1 MGVEQ
6 RHKFWLY
13 PLVPNLFVFA
23 AERQRRREAKEEE
36 EDNCRAFEATL
47 PGNCDRQLWQNKN
60 GQVYSHGIIV
70 LPNGSSRALL
80 RRTWTPFRSFFSRE
94 EKLEKIFSF
103 FLTRFFPRPFWRG
116 RNKRLQHQRHT
127 KAKEYDK
134 PAICLVRLFCASWW
148 SVMVY
153 NVVFVCLVIV
163 VVPTLLCS
171 TLLIVN
177 HVVYRKRDLWP
188 GREMLRACA
197 PIWEKRSIK
206 VATRREKELE

>member
-1 MGVEQ
+1 MNVNPDKKWEWSNVTNSD
-6 RHKFWLY
+6 FT
-13 PLVPNLFVFA
+13 PLFLIFLSLQQ
-23 AERQRRREAKEEE
+23 RQRRREEVKEE
-36 EDNCRAFEATL
+36 EDNCRALKATT

-94 EKLEKIFSF
+94 EKLKKIFSF

-163 VVPTLLCS
+163 VVPPLLCS
-171 TLLIVN
+171 GYCKPCSISKERLMTRSWNVTSLCTNL
-177 HVVYRKRDLWP
+177 RKT
-188 GREMLRACA
+188 
-197 PIWEKRSIK
+197 
-206 VATRREKELE
+206 VH

>member
-23 AERQRRREAKEEE
+23 AEAEKEGSKGGE
-36 EDNCRAFEATL
+36 EDNCRAFEATT

-70 LPNGSSRALL
+70 LANGSTSRALL
-80 RRTWTPFRSFFSRE
+80 GTTGLLLVLSS
-94 EKLEKIFSF
+94 
-103 FLTRFFPRPFWRG
+103 RG
-116 RNKRLQHQRHT
+116 RSRKDSSASSWLGFSPGHFDGAEIRDCNTSSSVTPKSKRVWQASHLSCET
-127 KAKEYDK
+127 FL
-134 PAICLVRLFCASWW
+134 CLMMVSHGIQCCFC
-148 SVMVY
+148 
-153 NVVFVCLVIV
+153 VCLVNR
-163 VVPTLLCS
+163 CS
-171 TLLIVN
+171 SSFALVIVN
-177 HVVYRKRDLWP
+177 HVVVYRKRDLWP